1 MKNLHI
7 FEKKINSNSKLVPFY
22 KNINDTGEDK
32 YCAPISREWKSIIYF
47 FNNNNNIRNI
57 PNNNI
62 NIYYL
67 IKSYFYAFFNQDF
80 IGNKYVSR
88 VYRRKTLNKIFFS
101 KPKIKYTNNKAIVT
115 IYTYNRQIRPLYK
128 NLIKLRGRIRRIIK
142 FIYINTENYKIKN
155 KTIIKIWYV
164 KLMKFR
170 KLLLKVYLNKYKFE
184 KKLLKILKR
193 LIYKTLGIN
202 IEFNI
207 INLKKIVYN
216 TDIFTEILALKLKK
230 KKIRLFKATNVI
242 LNKAR
247 LKKTEDFKERIRI
260 VKRVNRNLL
269 PNKYISLNLSSILTN
284 NEYDLNCLLREI
296 YYTKLNKEDYNIHDI
311 IFNSIKYKLI
321 GGIKLEVKGR
331 LTKRYRADRALHRV
345 DLKGG
350 FKNIDSS
357 FKGLSV
363 MHYLGYK
370 NSNVEYSLYTSKRR
384 IGAYAVKGWI
394 AGK

>member
-1 MKNLHI
+1 
-7 FEKKINSNSKLVPFY
+7 
-22 KNINDTGEDK
+22 
-32 YCAPISREWKSIIYF
+32 
-47 FNNNNNIRNI
+47 
-57 PNNNI
+57 
-62 NIYYL
+62 
-67 IKSYFYAFFNQDF
+67 
-80 IGNKYVSR
+80 
-88 VYRRKTLNKIFFS
+88 
-101 KPKIKYTNNKAIVT
+101 
-115 IYTYNRQIRPLYK
+115 
-128 NLIKLRGRIRRIIK
+128 
-142 FIYINTENYKIKN
+142 
-155 KTIIKIWYV
+155 
-164 KLMKFR
+164 MKFR

-269 PNKYISLNLSSILTN
+269 PNKYRSLNLSNILTN
-284 NEYDLNCLLREI
+284 NEYDLNYLLREI
-296 YYTKLNKEDYNIHDI
+296 YYTKFNKEDYNIHDI

-331 LTKRYRADRALHRV
+331 LTKRYRADRAIHRV

-384 IGAYAVKGWI
+384 IGAYAVKG
-394 AGK
+394 